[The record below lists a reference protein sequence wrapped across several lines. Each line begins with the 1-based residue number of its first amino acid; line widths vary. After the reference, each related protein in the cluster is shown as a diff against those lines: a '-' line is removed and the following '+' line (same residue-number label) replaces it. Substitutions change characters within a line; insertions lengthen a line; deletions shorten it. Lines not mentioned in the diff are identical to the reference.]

1 MSDEPPTTTW
11 AEVPVATSEGP
22 VAWGTSILTTIVA
35 VVVGPLGPFVRTL
48 MIAPAPGPVVVGGVG
63 IAGLAAMRAT
73 PRAAWPARLGIAV
86 AAGAATAPWGGRWAG
101 VWMLAGLML
110 AAWLAMDRPP
120 TARFPPLPSDL
131 WPPLTAIALGGTW
144 LGRRVEAT
152 WAPLVVV
159 GGSVVLIVA
168 HLWLGDRFA
177 RASAWVAHHVEKGLA
192 TLLLAPLW
200 MITTLLP
207 WCLHR
212 VLVVDPL
219 AAPLSPAG
227 TIALRRTTGRPHL
240 LWEGRHW
247 TDRLPWFARVRQRLA
262 MPLGALLVVAVAIS
276 APSVPTPAQPADAAP
291 VPAAVADAPWWP
303 EHVKIANWYLGNGVD
318 PVRYRRQRDIA
329 SPTINVENGQRSTW
343 SPPPCRC
350 PRLEVWMYGGSTTFG
365 LGQRDDHTI
374 PSELARRARADGI
387 DLHVV
392 NRGVIGDTHWAESL
406 RFTWDS
412 EVESKPDLVVFL
424 DGYNELLSSRTLNE
438 TGRADGPDPADPT
451 LDAVQRRND
460 PLADP
465 DHGLP
470 ATPDGIELDGLPQ
483 GATLGPVP
491 LGRATA
497 GRYQRSL
504 SVSAAAAHR
513 TGIPTVWF
521 WQPTRATRNHPSD
534 QPPVTDHDDAEE
546 QAKRRSSEAARAEL
560 DERVVDVSDALD
572 QVDGPLFYDDVHL
585 NERGARLM
593 AEELYDHLRP
603 TVLAATSS

>member
-1 MSDEPPTTTW
+1 M
-11 AEVPVATSEGP
+11 
-22 VAWGTSILTTIVA
+22 
-35 VVVGPLGPFVRTL
+35 
-48 MIAPAPGPVVVGGVG
+48 
-63 IAGLAAMRAT
+63 
-73 PRAAWPARLGIAV
+73 
-86 AAGAATAPWGGRWAG
+86 
-101 VWMLAGLML
+101 
-110 AAWLAMDRPP
+110 
-120 TARFPPLPSDL
+120 
-131 WPPLTAIALGGTW
+131 
-144 LGRRVEAT
+144 GRRVEAT

-177 RASAWVAHHVEKGLA
+177 RVSAWVAHHVEKGLA

-227 TIALRRTTGRPHL
+227 TIAVRRTTGRPHL

-291 VPAAVADAPWWP
+291 VPAAVADAKWWP

-329 SPTINVENGQRSTW
+329 SPTINVENGERSTW

-451 LDAVQRRND
+451 LDAVQRRTD

-465 DHGLP
+465 DHGSP
-470 ATPDGIELDGLPQ
+470 ATPDGIELGGLPQ

-491 LGRATA
+491 LGRAAA
-497 GRYQRSL
+497 GRYLRSL
-504 SVSAAAAHR
+504 SVSAFQAAASSAVSTTQALVICNLGMHHVYRFPGVVETVLKNNEARMAGTTEAIAQTFHAMSPSVRR
-513 TGIPTVWF
+513 TPTAA
-521 WQPTRATRNHPSD
+521 ATTITGTTGSINHPIMFDTSD
-534 QPPVTDHDDAEE
+534 TTTPVPATTHRGYTGSSVAAPPICSV
-546 QAKRRSSEAARAEL
+546 
-560 DERVVDVSDALD
+560 
-572 QVDGPLFYDDVHL
+572 GPGEPT
-585 NERGARLM
+585 N
-593 AEELYDHLRP
+593 LR
-603 TVLAATSS
+603 